1 MRIEIFLCM
10 AFGLTGFF
18 FWLQDRRR
26 DALEARILA
35 RLNELEKKIQA
46 K

>member
-1 MRIEIFLCM
+1 METTTFICI